1 MNLLAYAFAA
11 ITLAAPAASNVAP
24 PRVADIRTWLENGD
38 PIRAAEA
45 IEAWSNGPPPR
56 ALVFDIAVELTEQDA
71 EPERAEA
78 LFHSL
83 AVEPEAGLLARD
95 AAANIGRL
103 RFVSTLVTTDATS
116 EPAATGP
123 EDPAAALRS
132 RAAKLVSAER
142 AYRAALD
149 FDPNDTEAAES
160 LEVVR
165 HQLADVLDSLR
176 ALREAEQQRQQ
187 AQQELANQL
196 QDLAERQSE
205 AANNDA
211 ADSERRDEQEQLNEQ
226 TEAAQQNAEQQAN
239 PETSEAIQQAR
250 EAQQRAD
257 DAMQR
262 GEQEAAREAQAEA
275 AEALQRASEAARAA
289 AQPSDAESEQG
300 GEPGESEPA
309 EGEQQSA
316 ESDTEAE
323 GDALAESL
331 LEQEK
336 DRREERA
343 AQRARMRTGGT
354 SAVEKD
360 W

>member
-1 MNLLAYAFAA
+1 MNLLAYASAA

-24 PRVADIRTWLENGD
+24 PRVADIRAWLENGD

-56 ALVFDIAVELTEQDA
+56 ALVFDIAVALTEQDA

-103 RFVSTLVTTDATS
+103 RFVSALGTTDATS

-160 LEVVR
+160 LEIVR
-165 HQLADVLDSLR
+165 HQLADVLESLR
-176 ALREAEQQRQQ
+176 TLREAEQQRQQ

-205 AANNDA
+205 AANNNA
-211 ADSERRDEQEQLNEQ
+211 ADSERRDEQ
-226 TEAAQQNAEQQAN
+226 
-239 PETSEAIQQAR
+239 
-250 EAQQRAD
+250 D
-257 DAMQR
+257 
-262 GEQEAAREAQAEA
+262 
-275 AEALQRASEAARAA
+275 RASEAAQAA
-289 AQPSDAESEQG
+289 AQPTDNEGEQSGNQEGQPES
-300 GEPGESEPA
+300 S
-309 EGEQQSA
+309 EGEQQAA
-316 ESDTEAE
+316 ETESEAE